1 MANAPL
7 WLLASRAVSTTP
19 DMNEMIQAASTSWD
33 RLAGFAWESFK
44 LSGPGAVLVLVDDL
58 LQGVEGGPLP
68 LNYFAME
75 DIPPGDDFRSL
86 MAQYDPGSQVMLM
99 IGSPDG
105 EQVLV
110 IEALEGQRRRPDS
123 FESDRAES

>member
-1 MANAPL
+1 
-7 WLLASRAVSTTP
+7 
-19 DMNEMIQAASTSWD
+19 MNELINAASGNWD
-33 RLAGFAWESFK
+33 QLAAFAWKSFQF
-44 LSGPGAVLVLVDDL
+44 SGPGAVLVLAEDL
-58 LQGVEGGPLP
+58 LDGEQGELP
-68 LNYFAME
+68 MNYFAME

-99 IGSPDG
+99 IGLEDG

-123 FESDRAES
+123 FESDRPDC

>member
-1 MANAPL
+1 MV
-7 WLLASRAVSTTP
+7 ASWPVTTSP
-19 DMNEMIQAASTSWD
+19 DMNELINAASGNWD
-33 RLAGFAWESFK
+33 QLAAFAWKSFQF
-44 LSGPGAVLVLVDDL
+44 SGPGAVLVLAEDL
-58 LQGVEGGPLP
+58 LDGEQGELP
-68 LNYFAME
+68 MNYFAME

-99 IGSPDG
+99 IGLEDG

-123 FESDRAES
+123 FESDRPDC